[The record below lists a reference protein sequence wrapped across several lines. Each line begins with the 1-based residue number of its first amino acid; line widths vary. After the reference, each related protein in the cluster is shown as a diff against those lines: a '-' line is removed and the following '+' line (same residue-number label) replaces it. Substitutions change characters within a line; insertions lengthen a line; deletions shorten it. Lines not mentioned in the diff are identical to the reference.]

1 VIPLEALERP
11 LLGQDQHHRYLV
23 ADVGELDGLRDRWEP
38 YRRCLRREDQ
48 ERFDALFDGA
58 RRHADACGHLNPHE
72 PLSAVLLSMLVEQQ
86 RRIDELERRLDGD
99 GVDADADST
108 ERRDSGR
115 LKGTP
120 GLEDG

>member
-1 VIPLEALERP
+1 MGRTNPTFRDEIDA
-11 LLGQDQHHRYLV
+11 
-23 ADVGELDGLRDRWEP
+23 LRDGWES

-58 RRHADACGHLNPHE
+58 RRHADACGHLNPHD
-72 PLSAVLLSMLVEQQ
+72 PMPAVLLSMLVEQQ
-86 RRIDELERRLDGD
+86 RRIDELERRLDCD
-99 GVDADADST
+99 GVGAEEGSP
-108 ERRDSGR
+108 ERRDPGG